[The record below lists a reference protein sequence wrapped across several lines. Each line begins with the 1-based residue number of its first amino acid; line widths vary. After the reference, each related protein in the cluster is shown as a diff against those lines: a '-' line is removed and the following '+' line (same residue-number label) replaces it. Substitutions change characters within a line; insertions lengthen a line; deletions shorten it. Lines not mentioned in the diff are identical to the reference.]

1 MARILDANAHFAGQE
16 PKFSIE
22 VSKIQL
28 ITALNWYNQNKAPK
42 DSEKYAID
50 FFKKKHKLDVSDIT
64 KNYTNTFGW
73 VCRIVSNGGIL
84 NTKDQIWFEKKIE
97 EIKSLCVQKQTAVVA
112 PKTNVISIQ
121 DRIAE
126 KVSELAGEIEGSID
140 DYILSDFATMP
151 SPYAIMQNKAKGI
164 HASRI
169 IDIFKTHRAEFDEAL
184 TTKDEQLKEG
194 YSNFSKSEIKKLIAY
209 CDLIIT
215 DAMKI
220 SGESLQTRKPRKRK
234 AKSPEQLVAKIKH
247 MEKFD
252 ELKLTSIAPK
262 DIIGAMALWV
272 YNVKTRKM
280 GCYHAADAGGLSMKG
295 STLLNFNETKS
306 VQKKLRKPEQMLLEV
321 LNGGK
326 VFLRNAIENIRA
338 VESVMTGRL
347 NADTILLKVTK

>member
-16 PKFSIE
+16 PKFGIE
-22 VSKIQL
+22 VTKIQL
-28 ITALNWYNQNKAPK
+28 ITALNWYNQNKAAK
-42 DSEKYAID
+42 DAEKYATD
-50 FFKKKHKLDVSDIT
+50 FFKKKYKLDISDVA

-73 VCRIVSNGGIL
+73 VCRIVSNGGTL
-84 NTKDQIWFEKKIE
+84 NTKDQIWFENKIE
-97 EIKSLCVQKQTAVVA
+97 EIKTLIEQKQTVVVS
-112 PKTNVISIQ
+112 KTNVISIQ
-121 DRIAE
+121 DRIAD

-164 HASRI
+164 HASKL
-169 IDIFKTHRAEFDEAL
+169 IDIFKKHRAEFDEAS

-194 YSNFSKSEIKKLIAY
+194 YSNFSKSELKKLIAY

-220 SGESLQTRKPRKRK
+220 SGESIQTRKPRKRK
-234 AKSPEQLVAKIKH
+234 AKSPEQLVAKIKY

-252 ELKLTSIAPK
+252 ELKLTSVAPK
-262 DIIGAMALWV
+262 DIIGAMSLWV

-280 GCYHAADAGGLSMKG
+280 GCYHAADAGGLSIKG

-306 VQKKLRKPEQMLLEV
+306 VQKKLRKPEKMLPDV
-321 LNGGK
+321 LSGGK
-326 VFLRNAIENIRA
+326 VFLRNVIDSIRA
-338 VESVMTGRL
+338 VESPLTGRL

>member
-1 MARILDANAHFAGQE
+1 VARILDANAHFAGQE
-16 PKFSIE
+16 PKFGIE
-22 VSKIQL
+22 LTKLQL
-28 ITALNWYNQNKAPK
+28 VLSLNWYNQNKVAK
-42 DSEKYAID
+42 DAEKYAID
-50 FFKKKHKLDVSDIT
+50 YFKKKHKLDISDIS

-73 VCRIVSNGGIL
+73 VCRIISNGAAL
-84 NTKDQIWFEKKIE
+84 STKDQIWFDNKIE
-97 EIKSLCVQKQTAVVA
+97 EIKTLCAEKQTIAVV

-121 DRIAE
+121 DRIAD

-164 HASRI
+164 HASKI
-169 IDIFKTHRAEFDEAL
+169 IDIFKSHRAEFDEAL
-184 TTKDEQLKEG
+184 TTKDSQLKEG

-220 SGESLQTRKPRKRK
+220 SGESIQTRKPRKRK
-234 AKSPEQLVAKIKH
+234 TKSPEQLVAKIKY

-262 DIIGAMALWV
+262 DIIGAMTLWV
-272 YNVKTRKM
+272 YNTKTRKM
-280 GCYHAADAGGLSMKG
+280 GCYHASDAGGLSMKG
-295 STLLNFNETKS
+295 STVLNFNEAKS
-306 VQKKLRKPEQMLLEV
+306 VQKKLRKPEQMLPDV

-326 VFLRNAIENIRA
+326 VFLRNVIESIRA
-338 VESVMTGRL
+338 VESPLTGRL

>member
-16 PKFSIE
+16 PKFGIE
-22 VSKIQL
+22 VTKIQL
-28 ITALNWYNQNKAPK
+28 ITALNWYNQNKAAK
-42 DSEKYAID
+42 DAEKYATD
-50 FFKKKHKLDVSDIT
+50 FFKKKYKLDISDVA

-73 VCRIVSNGGIL
+73 VCRIVSNGGTL
-84 NTKDQIWFEKKIE
+84 NTKDQIWFENKIE
-97 EIKSLCVQKQTAVVA
+97 EIKTLIEQKQTVVVS
-112 PKTNVISIQ
+112 KTNVISIQ
-121 DRIAE
+121 DRIAD

-164 HASRI
+164 HASKL
-169 IDIFKTHRAEFDEAL
+169 IDIFKKHRAEFDEAS

-194 YSNFSKSEIKKLIAY
+194 YSNFSKSELKKLIAY

-220 SGESLQTRKPRKRK
+220 SGESIQTRKPRKRK
-234 AKSPEQLVAKIKH
+234 AKSPEQLVAKIKY

-252 ELKLTSIAPK
+252 ELKLTSVAPK
-262 DIIGAMALWV
+262 DIIGAMSLWV

-306 VQKKLRKPEQMLLEV
+306 VQKKLRKPEKMLPDV
-321 LNGGK
+321 LSGGK
-326 VFLRNAIENIRA
+326 VFLRNVIDSIRA
-338 VESVMTGRL
+338 VESPLTGRL

>member
-1 MARILDANAHFAGQE
+1 VARILDANAHFAGQE
-16 PKFSIE
+16 PKFGIE
-22 VSKIQL
+22 VTKIQL
-28 ITALNWYNQNKAPK
+28 ITALNWYNQNKAAK
-42 DSEKYAID
+42 DAEKYATD
-50 FFKKKHKLDVSDIT
+50 FFKKKYKLDISDVA

-73 VCRIVSNGGIL
+73 VCRIVSNGGTL
-84 NTKDQIWFEKKIE
+84 NTKDQIWFENKIE
-97 EIKSLCVQKQTAVVA
+97 EIKTLIEQKQTVVVS
-112 PKTNVISIQ
+112 KTNVISIQ
-121 DRIAE
+121 DRIAD

-140 DYILSDFATMP
+140 DYILSDFVTMP

-164 HASRI
+164 HASKL
-169 IDIFKTHRAEFDEAL
+169 IDIFKKHRAEFDEAS

-194 YSNFSKSEIKKLIAY
+194 YSNFSKSELKKLIAY

-220 SGESLQTRKPRKRK
+220 SGESIQTRKPRKRK
-234 AKSPEQLVAKIKH
+234 AKSPEQLVAKIKY

-252 ELKLTSIAPK
+252 ELKLTSVAPK
-262 DIIGAMALWV
+262 DIIGAMSLWV

-306 VQKKLRKPEQMLLEV
+306 VQKKLRKPEQMLPDV

-326 VFLRNAIENIRA
+326 VFLRNVIENIRA
-338 VESVMTGRL
+338 VESQMTGRL

>member
-1 MARILDANAHFAGQE
+1 VARILDANAHFAGQE
-16 PKFSIE
+16 PKFGIE
-22 VSKIQL
+22 VTKIQL
-28 ITALNWYNQNKAPK
+28 ITALNWYNQNKAAK
-42 DSEKYAID
+42 DAEKYATD
-50 FFKKKHKLDVSDIT
+50 FFKKKYKLDISDVA

-73 VCRIVSNGGIL
+73 VCRIVSNGGTL
-84 NTKDQIWFEKKIE
+84 NTKDQIWFENKIE
-97 EIKSLCVQKQTAVVA
+97 EIKTLIEQKQTVVVS
-112 PKTNVISIQ
+112 KTNVISIQ
-121 DRIAE
+121 DRIAD

-164 HASRI
+164 HASKL
-169 IDIFKTHRAEFDEAL
+169 IDIFKKHRAEFDEAS

-194 YSNFSKSEIKKLIAY
+194 YSNFSKSELKKLIAY

-220 SGESLQTRKPRKRK
+220 SGESIQTRKPRKRK
-234 AKSPEQLVAKIKH
+234 AKSPEQLVAKIKY

-252 ELKLTSIAPK
+252 ELKLTSVAPK
-262 DIIGAMALWV
+262 DIIGAMSLWV

-306 VQKKLRKPEQMLLEV
+306 VQKKLRKPEQMLPDV

-326 VFLRNAIENIRA
+326 VFLRNVIENIRA
-338 VESVMTGRL
+338 VESQMTGRL

>member
-1 MARILDANAHFAGQE
+1 MLFRSKLQAQIDSAYTNVTASRNEIKALKEGLRD
-16 PKFSIE
+16 E
-22 VSKIQL
+22 VNSKY
-28 ITALNWYNQNKAPK
+28 TT
-42 DSEKYAID
+42 D
-50 FFKKKHKLDVSDIT
+50 FFKKKYKLDVGDIA

-73 VCRIVSNGGIL
+73 ICRIVSNGGIL
-84 NTKDQIWFEKKIE
+84 NTKEQIWFDKKIE
-97 EIKSLCVQKQTAVVA
+97 EIKSSIQQKQTVSAVV
-112 PKTNVISIQ
+112 KTNVISIQ
-121 DRIAE
+121 DRIAD

-140 DYILSDFATMP
+140 DYILSDFTTMP
-151 SPYAIMQNKAKGI
+151 SPYAVMQNKAKGI
-164 HASRI
+164 HASKL
-169 IDIFKTHRAEFDEAL
+169 IDIFKKHRAEFDEAL

-220 SGESLQTRKPRKRK
+220 SGESIQTRKPRKRK
-234 AKSPEQLVAKIKH
+234 VKSPEQLVAKIKY

-252 ELKLTSIAPK
+252 DLKLKSVAPK
-262 DIIGAMALWV
+262 DIIGAMTLWV

-280 GCYHAADAGGLSMKG
+280 GCYHASDAGGLSMKG

-306 VQKKLRKPEQMLLEV
+306 VQKKLRKPEVMLPDV

-326 VFLRNAIENIRA
+326 VFLRNVIENIRA

>member
-16 PKFSIE
+16 PKFGIE
-22 VSKIQL
+22 VTKIQL
-28 ITALNWYNQNKAPK
+28 ITALNWYNQNKAAK
-42 DSEKYAID
+42 DAEKYATD
-50 FFKKKHKLDVSDIT
+50 FFKKKYKLDISDVA

-73 VCRIVSNGGIL
+73 VCRIVSNGGTL
-84 NTKDQIWFEKKIE
+84 NTKDQIWFENKIE
-97 EIKSLCVQKQTAVVA
+97 EIKTLIEQKQTVVVS
-112 PKTNVISIQ
+112 KTNVISIQ
-121 DRIAE
+121 DRIAD

-164 HASRI
+164 HASKL
-169 IDIFKTHRAEFDEAL
+169 IDIFKKHRAEFDEAS

-194 YSNFSKSEIKKLIAY
+194 YSNFSKSELKKLIAY

-220 SGESLQTRKPRKRK
+220 SGESIQTRKPRKRK
-234 AKSPEQLVAKIKH
+234 AKSPEQLVAKIKY

-252 ELKLTSIAPK
+252 ELKLTSVAPK
-262 DIIGAMALWV
+262 DIIGAMSLWV

-306 VQKKLRKPEQMLLEV
+306 VQKKLRKPEQMLPDV

-326 VFLRNAIENIRA
+326 VFLRNVIENIRA
-338 VESVMTGRL
+338 VESQMTGRL

>member
-22 VSKIQL
+22 ITKIQL
-28 ITALNWYNQNKAPK
+28 ITALNWYNQNKAAK
-42 DSEKYAID
+42 DAEKYTTD
-50 FFKKKHKLDVSDIT
+50 FFKKKYKLDVGDVA

-73 VCRIVSNGGIL
+73 ICRIVSNGGIL
-84 NTKDQIWFEKKIE
+84 NTKEQIWFDKKIE
-97 EIKSLCVQKQTAVVA
+97 EIKSSIQQKQTVSAVV
-112 PKTNVISIQ
+112 KTNVISIQ
-121 DRIAE
+121 DRIAD

-164 HASRI
+164 HASKL
-169 IDIFKTHRAEFDEAL
+169 IDIFKKHRAEFDEAL

-220 SGESLQTRKPRKRK
+220 SGESVQTRKPRKRK
-234 AKSPEQLVAKIKH
+234 VKSPEQLVAKIKY

-252 ELKLTSIAPK
+252 DLKLKSIAPK
-262 DIIGAMALWV
+262 DIIGAMTLWV

-280 GCYHAADAGGLSMKG
+280 GCYHASDAGGLSMKG

-306 VQKKLRKPEQMLLEV
+306 VQKKLRKPEVMLPDV

-326 VFLRNAIENIRA
+326 VFLRNVIENIRA